1 MVDICK
7 KDALLGL
14 KWSLQLI
21 LIMWRLRRSVWL
33 NRNPFVGYSRFI
45 YLCIL
50 SKQVNEIR
58 PFLVIS
64 ILAGSLY
71 IFTYS
76 ELSYVNAQNM
86 TNSNT
91 TRVSMFNATGDG
103 NMTGGNETTSNA
115 QTAPTLKEG
124 DNSGSIAETPNKC
137 LGSALCPDW

>member
-21 LIMWRLRRSVWL
+21 LIMWRLRRNVWL
-33 NRNPFVGYSRFI
+33 NRNLFVGYSSFK
-45 YLCIL
+45 YLRIL

-91 TRVSMFNATGDG
+91 TRASMFNATGDG
-103 NMTGGNETTSNA
+103 NMTSGNETTSNA
-115 QTAPTLKEG
+115 QTASELREG
-124 DNSGSIAETPNKC
+124 DNRGRIAEAPNKC